1 MQSTKELFELNPI
14 IFKNMTYQD
23 VLILKRKQAILL
35 LKKET
40 EINYLK
46 RDYHRMTE
54 LTKAIK
60 NMDRLLDEL
69 MLEKCTKLYKQN
81 TFTKFIKYI
90 KQKIRKN

>member
-1 MQSTKELFELNPI
+1 MRSTKDLFELDPST
-14 IFKNMTYQD
+14 FKKMLYHD
-23 VLILKRKQAILL
+23 VLILKKKQAILL

-40 EINYLK
+40 EIHYLK

-60 NMDRLLDEL
+60 NMDRLLKEL
-69 MLEKCTKLYKQN
+69 MFEKCTNLYKQN
-81 TFTKFIKYI
+81 TFTKFIRYI